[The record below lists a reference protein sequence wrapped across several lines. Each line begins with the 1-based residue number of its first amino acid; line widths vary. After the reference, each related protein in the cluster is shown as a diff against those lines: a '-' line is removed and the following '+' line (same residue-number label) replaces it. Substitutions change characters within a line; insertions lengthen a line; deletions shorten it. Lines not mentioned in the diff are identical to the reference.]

1 MFRALRASKAIASA
15 ASRACVATARPA
27 VTKTL
32 LAPAFTCQA
41 VRTFTATSFKQQGKL
56 AEALLAEI
64 EHEEG
69 NDEVDK
75 DLEDVQKLI
84 QKSFQIHDQAGEG
97 VVKLTRTHGDEKI
110 EVTFDVQDS
119 AETDAMEFED
129 NENNE
134 EDGEN
139 AGDLGFG
146 VNFEVTITRG
156 EKQLVINCVGSDGIT
171 VQNIRHVAT
180 SRGAEDS
187 DVYAGPNFDDLDD
200 AVTEAFLDY
209 LEERKIDAD
218 LGYFVLA
225 YSREKEQRE
234 YVNWLKNIQSFVTK

>member
-1 MFRALRASKAIASA
+1 
-15 ASRACVATARPA
+15 
-27 VTKTL
+27 
-32 LAPAFTCQA
+32 
-41 VRTFTATSFKQQGKL
+41 
-56 AEALLAEI
+56 
-64 EHEEG
+64 
-69 NDEVDK
+69 
-75 DLEDVQKLI
+75 
-84 QKSFQIHDQAGEG
+84 
-97 VVKLTRTHGDEKI
+97 
-110 EVTFDVQDS
+110 
-119 AETDAMEFED
+119 
-129 NENNE
+129 
-134 EDGEN
+134 
-139 AGDLGFG
+139 
-146 VNFEVTITRG
+146 
-156 EKQLVINCVGSDGIT
+156 